1 MDMDKDKDKD
11 KHKDMNVIRELSDS
25 NLDQVVGGDG
35 ERVQVTLEQYEAILA
50 ARMAAAR
57 RAGN

>member
-1 MDMDKDKDKD
+1 MDMDKDN
-11 KHKDMNVIRELSDS
+11 KHKDMNVIRDLSDS